1 MAKSR
6 KYRCPEQQCR
16 AVFNYLHHPNEAEDP
31 VRFCPKCGFD
41 CQADEDNPPTVE
53 VAAPHVQNYAVVK
66 GADYTY
72 RAMEESSAHH
82 ALMAAE
88 MAGCDAS
95 EMASLKI
102 TDTKDNLQYG
112 EIGVMPVQNSVTQ
125 AMQQSPGAGHGGG
138 VVQIGGVN
146 HTPVSLAAA
155 AHTGDDK
162 FAGLRAMSSII
173 RPAHAKVGGGALS
186 SEIVPL
192 EIANRTIAPHLTNA
206 PGRGGRQARGR
217 R

>member
-1 MAKSR
+1 MAVSR

-72 RAMEESSAHH
+72 AAMEESSAHH

-102 TDTKDNLQYG
+102 TDTKDNLRYG
-112 EIGVMPVQNSVTQ
+112 EIGVMPVQNSVTEVMAQ
-125 AMQQSPGAGHGGG
+125 AAPAAGVGFGGAP
-138 VVQIGGVN
+138 QMAAQY
-146 HTPVSLAAA
+146 AAA
-155 AHTGDDK
+155 AHTGADA
-162 FAGLRAMSSII
+162 FAGLKAASVLRD
-173 RPAHAKVGGGALS
+173 AHSKVGGGALS
-186 SEIVPL
+186 NSIVPL
-192 EIANRTIAPHLTNA
+192 EIANRTIAP
-206 PGRGGRQARGR
+206 GRGGRRAGR
-217 R
+217 RG